1 MSRTYSWSHRA
12 KAILSDVKRLP
23 FERIARAEIEQLFNV
38 ENHAA
43 QRLMRAFGAE
53 SHAGPLFLTKAQ
65 TIRGL
70 KAVVRDGAVERTTR
84 RLERVAAAL
93 VKAEETHAARN
104 TILPVTRQELARQT
118 VEGFPDTIELS
129 AGELRIRFDGMPDL
143 LAQLMRIATA
153 AMREPEKLEAAV
165 QPLVSDV

>member
-12 KAILSDVKRLP
+12 KAILADVKRLP
-23 FERIARAEIEQLFNV
+23 FERIARAEVEQLFGI

-53 SHAGPLFLTKAQ
+53 PHAGPLFLTKAQ

-84 RLERVAAAL
+84 RLARVAAAL
-93 VKAEETHAARN
+93 QEAGENHTARN
-104 TILPVTRQELARQT
+104 TILPVSRQELARQT

-129 AGELRIRFDGMPDL
+129 PGELRIRFEGMPDL
-143 LAQLMRIATA
+143 MAQLMRIATA
-153 AMREPEKLEAAV
+153 AMREPEKIEAAIMPP
-165 QPLVSDV
+165 Q

>member
-1 MSRTYSWSHRA
+1 MNNSFAWAHRA
-12 KAILSDVKRLP
+12 KSILATVKRLP
-23 FERIARAEIEQLFNV
+23 FERIARAEVEQLFGV
-38 ENHAA
+38 ENRSA

-53 SHAGPLFLTKAQ
+53 PHAGPLFLTKAQ

-84 RLERVAAAL
+84 RLARVAAAIQE
-93 VKAEETHAARN
+93 ASENHAARN
-104 TILPVTRQELARQT
+104 TILPVSRQELARQT

-129 AGELRIRFDGMPDL
+129 PGELRIRFDGMPDL

-153 AMREPEKLEAAV
+153 AMREPEKLEAAIGPP
-165 QPLVSDV
+165 Q